1 MNVWPSRGLS
11 SNSWLCLSVRLFL
24 CVSLLV
30 YLGVHVS
37 VCLRVHVSLRLC
49 VCASVCSSI
58 CFCVNLSES
67 LLVCLWLCLA
77 AVHLY
82 VCVCVYAAGLFVV
95 LRTRLCVSGFICEFD
110 RIAVLIAWNSICYGR
125 ADRHD
130 S

>member
-1 MNVWPSRGLS
+1 MAE
-11 SNSWLCLSVRLFL
+11 SWAFL
-24 CVSLLV
+24 QQLAVFVGPL
-30 YLGVHVS
+30 VS
-37 VCLRVHVSLRLC
+37 VCQFACVCGCPCICLSACPCVLRLC
-49 VCASVCSSI
+49 VCASVCSFI

-82 VCVCVYAAGLFVV
+82 VCVCVCVYAAGLFVV